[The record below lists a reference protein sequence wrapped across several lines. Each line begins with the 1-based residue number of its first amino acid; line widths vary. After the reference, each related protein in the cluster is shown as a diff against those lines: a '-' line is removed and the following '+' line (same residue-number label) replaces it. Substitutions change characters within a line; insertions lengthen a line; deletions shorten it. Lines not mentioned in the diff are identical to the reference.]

1 MAIERGG
8 IMKRILYL
16 MLMAAVIFSLAAGC
30 TPQAEEPEGGDETA
44 VPGQQISTEERRRMD
59 LYIAVMEGAFR
70 EENGGDGFVA
80 VKLDTLEGLSNEAK
94 FEVLK
99 ELGHLSAKVYCEED
113 VMNDDTKFQF
123 DDEGRTVRTLD
134 GSLLWVNVHKYNA
147 NRAEITGVSWFGN
160 LGAVFPRYEAIYR
173 NGKWHLTLIN
183 MAVS

>member
-1 MAIERGG
+1 
-8 IMKRILYL
+8 MKRILYL

-30 TPQAEEPEGGDETA
+30 TPQAEEPGGGDEIA
-44 VPGQQISTEERRRMD
+44 VPGQQISAEERRRME

-94 FEVLK
+94 LEVLK
-99 ELGHLSAKVYCEED
+99 ELGHLSSKVYCEED

-147 NRAEITGVSWFGN
+147 SRAEITGVSWFGN
-160 LGAVFPRYEAIYR
+160 LGAVFPRYEALYR